1 MVGGRQLNQQV
12 TGAGKGQL
20 GQVQVRQH
28 RGVIDFGP
36 GLGRNRQAFG
46 LGSGGG
52 PAQCGLPFL
61 QEAVKAGALI
71 IKMWGEHNTGRTV
84 FHLAAQHRHGHGQVF
99 GPIVDSGQQVTVQ
112 VNEGLL
118 HDSVAFL
125 SSLWSSPA

>member
-1 MVGGRQLNQQV
+1 MGGRQLNQQV

-36 GLGRNRQAFG
+36 DLGRNRQAFG

-52 PAQCGLPFL
+52 PAQRGLPLL
-61 QEAVKAGALI
+61 QEAVKAGALV
-71 IKMWGEHNTGRTV
+71 IKMRGEHNTGRTV

-99 GPIVDSGQQVTVQ
+99 GPIVDAGSR
-112 VNEGLL
+112 
-118 HDSVAFL
+118 
-125 SSLWSSPA
+125 